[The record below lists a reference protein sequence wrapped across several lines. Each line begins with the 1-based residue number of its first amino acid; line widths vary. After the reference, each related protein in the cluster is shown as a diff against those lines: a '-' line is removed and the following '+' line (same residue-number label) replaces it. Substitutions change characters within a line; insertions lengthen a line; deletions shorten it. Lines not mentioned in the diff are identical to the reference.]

1 MSGEFQVRPSFAER
15 FPSST
20 VKTMLRDVL
29 KAELTGVSYDVSSTP
44 DQSKR
49 IADAVRNQLK
59 NLALPRYK
67 FMVQVVVGEQ
77 RGEGVRMGCRTF
89 WDTDTDAYASDT
101 FINVSGGTH
110 TPACAIALP
119 F

>member
-1 MSGEFQVRPSFAER
+1 MAQTQTKNIADNIRNRLKGARVFHGGDTFGTLSSRAVPRRARGR
-15 FPSST
+15 F
-20 VKTMLRDVL
+20 L
-29 KAELTGVSYDVSSTP
+29 AELG
-44 DQSKR
+44 
-49 IADAVRNQLK
+49 
-59 NLALPRYK
+59 LPRYK